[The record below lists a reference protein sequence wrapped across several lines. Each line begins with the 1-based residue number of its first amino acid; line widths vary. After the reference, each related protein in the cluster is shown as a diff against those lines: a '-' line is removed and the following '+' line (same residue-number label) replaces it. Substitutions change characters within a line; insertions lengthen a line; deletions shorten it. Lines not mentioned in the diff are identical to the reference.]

1 MTIVEQFDYL
11 GRTASF
17 HYADD
22 SGREWNEGDK
32 LKREAVA
39 IFKANPELQSEM
51 REVAKGFLWS
61 LPESV

>member
-1 MTIVEQFDYL
+1 MTPVEQFDYI
-11 GRTASF
+11 GRTASY

-32 LKREAVA
+32 LKREA
-39 IFKANPELQSEM
+39 IELFKSNPELQTQM

-61 LPESV
+61 LPEKV